1 MKQFTF
7 ILALEL
13 LVLIGCSDTTLK
25 ASNSFQAET
34 PLDSLGATVASLPFQ
49 SLDTNTIHPALR
61 YSLDDITQGALFG
74 CGGIDCIPQ
83 FTDPDFIDAKDSYIS
98 DSTLVV
104 GVNINGA
111 SRAYPLST
119 LWHHE
124 IANDTLGGAYIAVN
138 YCPLTGTALNFN
150 ALRNNVRTH
159 FLVSGQLFNNNL
171 ILYDT
176 ESKSWWPQMLF
187 TSMNGPS
194 KGQSLSLLPVY
205 EMTWGSWLALNP
217 TTTLVS
223 QEYQSARYPYGD
235 YYTNNSNILFDQ
247 YLDDRLGNKDLVYG
261 VVGSTSIKV
270 YPFNSL
276 GYSRVVMDTI
286 DSQPILIIYNQS
298 SQGAAAFIAPDSIDV
313 GFSLGLDSLSIIN
326 TQGESWDFLGRNKG
340 QGADLTPISSAFKG
354 FWLSWSAYYKDVTIW
369 HDN

>member
-1 MKQFTF
+1 MKQYTF
-7 ILALEL
+7 ILIL
-13 LVLIGCSDTTLK
+13 LFFVGCSDTALK
-25 ASNSFQAET
+25 ASNSFEAT
-34 PLDSLGATVASLPFQ
+34 LPLDTISATVASLPFQ
-49 SLDTNTIHPALR
+49 SLDTNIIHPAWR

-83 FTDPDFIDAKDSYIS
+83 YTDPDLIDAKDSYIS

-104 GVNINGA
+104 GVYLNGA

-150 ALRNNVRTH
+150 AFRNNVRTQ

-187 TSMNGPS
+187 TSMSGPS

-205 EMTWGSWLALNP
+205 EMTWGSWVALNP

-223 QEYQSARYPYGD
+223 QEFQSSRYPYGD
-235 YYTNNSNILFDQ
+235 YYTNNSNILFNQ
-247 YLDDRLGNKDLVYG
+247 YIDDRLGNKDLVYG
-261 VVGSTSIKV
+261 VIGSKSITV
-270 YPFNSL
+270 YPFDSL
-276 GYSRVVMDTI
+276 GYSRVVLDTI
-286 DSQPILIIYNQS
+286 DSQPVLIIYNQS
-298 SQGAAAFIAPDSIDV
+298 SQGAAAYMVPDSSEV
-313 GFSLGLDSLSIIN
+313 GFSLGIDSLSIIN
-326 TQGESWDFLGRNKG
+326 TQGESWDFLGRNNG
-340 QGADLTPISSAFKG
+340 QGADLIPISSAFKG
-354 FWLSWSAYYKDVTIW
+354 FWLSWSAYYNDVTIW
-369 HDN
+369 QGI